1 MRTVPSTHWLYPTN
15 PHRGCWV
22 GRAEGDVL
30 VPGNVRPRERVDA
43 DGTITWSLSSGYRS
57 MRAGD
62 LVWLYAAGHQ
72 VLYALARAEQ
82 IVHDERHGSWV
93 AVLRWCY
100 DATERLDSSP
110 IPRAAFG
117 QVPQSVQRANPQT
130 VAVLEEWLN
139 THAAASGAV

>member
-1 MRTVPSTHWLYPTN
+1 
-15 PHRGCWV
+15 V

-72 VLYALARAEQ
+72 VRLWHTFRDRWLAR
-82 IVHDERHGSWV
+82 VVMPG
-93 AVLRWCY
+93 
-100 DATERLDSSP
+100 
-110 IPRAAFG
+110 
-117 QVPQSVQRANPQT
+117 
-130 VAVLEEWLN
+130 
-139 THAAASGAV
+139 